1 LLAKIRGNRRV
12 ELRSCIRFEIVEQVM
27 SGDFQK
33 NQVQSVPTL
42 PAEPPSSAKRPPDKK
57 AGDTEG
63 AEPGELLTGQTDP
76 GLTLTGGGGHA

>member
-1 LLAKIRGNRRV
+1 
-12 ELRSCIRFEIVEQVM
+12 M
-27 SGDFQK
+27 SGDAQK

-42 PAEPPSSAKRPPDKK
+42 PTETPSSAKRPQDKK
-57 AGDTEG
+57 AGELEG